1 MAPGA
6 MNNLNALEEQDKR
19 YCLASCD
26 AQADCCGVVAIP
38 AGSTGWMCW
47 LKTKASGCEGTEAF
61 TGAQSYM
68 KLKYKTAIEEKAAAA
83 KAAKEKADAEAKAA
97 EEAAAAAKKAVD
109 DK

>member
-83 KAAKEKADAEAKAA
+83 KAAANKAAAEKAAKEKAE
-97 EEAAAAAKKAVD
+97 
-109 DK
+109 

>member
-61 TGAQSYM
+61 TGAESYM

-83 KAAKEKADAEAKAA
+83 KAAAEAKAAAAEKAAKEKADAEAKAT
-97 EEAAAAAKKAVD
+97 
-109 DK
+109 